1 MEGIFGIYKPKG
13 PTSHDIINQFREI
26 TGIQKIGHAG
36 TLDPLAEGVLVIA
49 IGKNNTKKLFS
60 LVKKEKEYLATIKL
74 GEESSTD
81 DQEGEKTTFEVA
93 NPPELKEIKRI
104 IIDFKG
110 EIMQKPPTFSAVKIS
125 GERSYKLARKGE
137 KPEPA
142 SRKVIVKEIEIVDY
156 EYPYLKLKIV
166 TGPGVYIRSLARDI
180 GKELEIGGYLTE
192 LKRIRVGNFN
202 IENSLTLDQ
211 FKEKIT

>member
-13 PTSHDIINQFREI
+13 PTSHDIIDQFREI

-81 DQEGEKTTFEVA
+81 DQEGEKTAFEVA

-202 IENSLTLDQ
+202 IENSLTLDR
-211 FKEKIT
+211 KSVV